1 MKIQLDTKFMAQRT
15 KFTVKEELLYG
26 WNTFK
31 KNWQFLVMAFII
43 VAVAGMVPQW
53 MHDWSV
59 DNLPAISFAFT
70 ITGWL
75 VQMIT
80 SIGVLV
86 ISLKIVD
93 GKKPELQDI
102 YQHYA
107 MLLNYFLGSLIY
119 VAVVILGLIL
129 LIVPG
134 IIWGIKYQYTTYLI
148 VDKKMGP
155 LEAFKKSGE
164 ITQGFKWKLFQLG
177 IVFILISIIG
187 MIPFGLG
194 LIVTWPVIMLTGVH
208 VYRKLL
214 A

>member
-1 MKIQLDTKFMAQRT
+1 MAQHT
-15 KFTVKEELLYG
+15 KFTVKEALLYG

-53 MHDWSV
+53 MHDWSSE
-59 DNLPAISFAFT
+59 NMPEISFVFT
-70 ITGWL
+70 ILGWL

-86 ISLKIVD
+86 IALKIVD
-93 GKKPELQDI
+93 GKKPELKDI
-102 YQHYA
+102 YQHYNL
-107 MLLNYFLGSLIY
+107 LLNYFLGSLIY
-119 VAVVILGLIL
+119 AVVVVLGLIL
-129 LIVPG
+129 LVVPG

-148 VDKKMGP
+148 VDKKMSP
-155 LEAFKKSGE
+155 LDAFKKSGK
-164 ITQGFKWKLFQLG
+164 ITQGSKWKLLQLG
-177 IVFILISIIG
+177 IAFILITIIG

-194 LIVTWPVIMLTGVH
+194 LILTWPIIMLAGVH